1 MEMNNDKII
10 NFYIK
15 SNATIEEVIELR
27 RYLDELEDATNKYYA
42 LEAGGVDNWDGYSY
56 AMEKL
61 REAEEED

>member
-15 SNATIEEVIELR
+15 NNATIEEVIELR
-27 RYLDELEDATNKYYA
+27 RYLDELEDAANKYYA

-56 AMEKL
+56 AMEELK
-61 REAEEED
+61 ENEKED